1 MTRYLKTAL
10 LAAAALLASCIHN
23 DIPYPVVELRIASV
37 EGQGFSV
44 SENNVT
50 SRTVTLSLDEAT
62 DIRNVR
68 IDAVGYD
75 AVIHSIQLD
84 KEEVLQQIRSSREL
98 TRHVRPAFA
107 DLHHAFALPGLRMD
121 DPRHT
126 DHRAPFQRDGADRR
140 PRRSR
145 RKTASP
151 GSSSPAT
158 PIWHISRSRNS
169 NSAPP
174 TSRPIRPRSKSCRA
188 AASNRCVS

>member
-98 TRHVRPAFA
+98 RICCRTSS
-107 DLHHAFALPGLRMD
+107 LSSWMLWM
-121 DPRHT
+121 
-126 DHRAPFQRDGADRR
+126 
-140 PRRSR
+140 
-145 RKTASP
+145 TAS
-151 GSSSPAT
+151 
-158 PIWHISRSRNS
+158 
-169 NSAPP
+169 
-174 TSRPIRPRSKSCRA
+174 
-188 AASNRCVS
+188 

>member
-98 TRHVRPAFA
+98 IVN
-107 DLHHAFALPGLRMD
+107 D
-121 DPRHT
+121 
-126 DHRAPFQRDGADRR
+126 
-140 PRRSR
+140 
-145 RKTASP
+145 
-151 GSSSPAT
+151 
-158 PIWHISRSRNS
+158 
-169 NSAPP
+169 
-174 TSRPIRPRSKSCRA
+174 
-188 AASNRCVS
+188 

>member
-75 AVIHSIQLD
+75 
-84 KEEVLQQIRSSREL
+84 R
-98 TRHVRPAFA
+98 T
-107 DLHHAFALPGLRMD
+107 
-121 DPRHT
+121 
-126 DHRAPFQRDGADRR
+126 ADRPGR
-140 PRRSR
+140 CCRSGNHG
-145 RKTASP
+145 AH
-151 GSSSPAT
+151 PA
-158 PIWHISRSRNS
+158 
-169 NSAPP
+169 
-174 TSRPIRPRSKSCRA
+174 
-188 AASNRCVS
+188 

>member
-10 LAAAALLASCIHN
+10 LAAAALLASSCIHN
-23 DIPYPVVELRIASV
+23 DIPYPVVELRIAGV

-50 SRTVTLSLDEAT
+50 SRVVTLSLDEAT

-98 TRHVRPAFA
+98 TGTFDMRSPIYTTLSLYQ
-107 DLHHAFALPGLRMD
+107 DYEW
-121 DPRHT
+121 T
-126 DHRAPFQRDGADRR
+126 IRAAQTIERRFSVTGQIGARSEERR
-140 PRRSR
+140 VGKEWASKCRSR
-145 RKTASP
+145 WSP
-151 GSSSPAT
+151 Y
-158 PIWHISRSRNS
+158 H
-169 NSAPP
+169 
-174 TSRPIRPRSKSCRA
+174 
-188 AASNRCVS
+188 

>member
-10 LAAAALLASCIHN
+10 LAAEALLASCIHN

-98 TRHVRPAFA
+98 TGTF
-107 DLHHAFALPGLRMD
+107 DLRSPIYTTLSLYQDYEWTIRATQTIERRFSVTGQIGATEIEEKNRIARVLVPSDTDLAHIEAVSYTHLTLPTILR
-121 DPRHT
+121 
-126 DHRAPFQRDGADRR
+126 
-140 PRRSR
+140 
-145 RKTASP
+145 
-151 GSSSPAT
+151 
-158 PIWHISRSRNS
+158 
-169 NSAPP
+169 
-174 TSRPIRPRSKSCRA
+174 
-188 AASNRCVS
+188 V

>member
-68 IDAVGYD
+68 IARRGLRRRHPQHPARQGGGPATDPG
-75 AVIHSIQLD
+75 
-84 KEEVLQQIRSSREL
+84 SSREL
-98 TRHVRPAFA
+98 TGTFDLRSPIYTTLSLYQDYEWTIRATQTIERRFSVTGQIGATEIEEKNRIARVLVPSDTDLAHIEVTELKLGPA
-107 DLHHAFALPGLRMD
+107 DI
-121 DPRHT
+121 T
-126 DHRAPFQRDGADRR
+126 
-140 PRRSR
+140 
-145 RKTASP
+145 T
-151 GSSSPAT
+151 
-158 PIWHISRSRNS
+158 
-169 NSAPP
+169 
-174 TSRPIRPRSKSCRA
+174 
-188 AASNRCVS
+188 

>member
-68 IDAVGYD
+68 IDAT
-75 AVIHSIQLD
+75 A
-84 KEEVLQQIRSSREL
+84 SSS
-98 TRHVRPAFA
+98 TR
-107 DLHHAFALPGLRMD
+107 
-121 DPRHT
+121 
-126 DHRAPFQRDGADRR
+126 
-140 PRRSR
+140 RRSCNR
-145 RKTASP
+145 SAAP
-151 GSSSPAT
+151 GS
-158 PIWHISRSRNS
+158 
-169 NSAPP
+169 
-174 TSRPIRPRSKSCRA
+174 
-188 AASNRCVS
+188 